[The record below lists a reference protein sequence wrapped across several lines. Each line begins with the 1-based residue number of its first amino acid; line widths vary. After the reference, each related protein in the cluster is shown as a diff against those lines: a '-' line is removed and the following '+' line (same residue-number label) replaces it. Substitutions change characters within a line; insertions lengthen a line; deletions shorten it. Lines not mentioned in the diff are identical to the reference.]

1 MKVKFILFLFFSI
14 WLSLIVRVF
23 FLSVESNSYYERLSY
38 KNTVKI
44 EQIAPVRGEIVDI
57 NNRPIAINKLGFKIQ
72 LAPHLGQK
80 KNQHIFDQEINTLMT
95 LLPNL
100 DREKMIKEYKKTD
113 SYYNH
118 NFIDIVEFVS
128 YEDIMPVYSILNL
141 RENINIVS
149 SPKRHYPY
157 NDIASHSIGY
167 VARASKSEVEEE
179 ELLGLIGY
187 TGKTGIEKYYNT
199 YLQGLAG
206 KREIKVNANNQEVEE
221 LSVEKAVEDR
231 KLILNIDIELQKY
244 ISSLFEGKAGAVVVM
259 GVDGAILAAGSF
271 PEYDLNTFV
280 SGISSQTWEKLSTS
294 LDKPFTNKLIHGLYP
309 PGSTIKTGL
318 GLLYI
323 NSPEIGPNWGV
334 YCTASM
340 PLGSRVF
347 RCWKKDG
354 HGSVDIRKA
363 IRESC
368 DDYFYKGSLKLGIE
382 KMSEGLTRY
391 GLGRKTGVDLP
402 NEFIGTVPSR
412 EWKRKKHNQ
421 PWYIGETVNT
431 SIGQGDFLTT
441 PLQMTRFTALMATG
455 KLPYPSY
462 ANMLGLQQVK
472 PRYEEVLDEDEL
484 KKLPIIQKAMYEV
497 CNSPGGTGVN
507 YIHSKVKIA
516 GKTGTA
522 QVVGI
527 LQNIKNRQHEHEME
541 YYTRSHAWFTTY
553 GPYENPQY
561 TVTVLIEHGGHG
573 GAATGKIVSNIYDKL
588 LELGYIK
595 DLQDQSSSQ

>member
-1 MKVKFILFLFFSI
+1 MKVKFILFVFFSI

-57 NNRPIAINKLGFKIQ
+57 NNKPIAINKLGFKIQ

-80 KNQHIFDQEINTLMT
+80 KNQHIFDEEINTLMT

-128 YEDIMPVYSILNL
+128 YEDIIPVYSILNL

-157 NDIASHSIGY
+157 NEIASHSIGY
-167 VARASKSEVEEE
+167 VARASKSDVEDE

-187 TGKTGIEKYYNT
+187 TGKTGVEKYYNT

-221 LSVEKAVEDR
+221 LSVERAAEDR

-280 SGISSQTWEKLSTS
+280 SGISSETWEKLSTS

-323 NSPEIGPNWGV
+323 TSPEIGPNWNV

-354 HGSVDIRKA
+354 HGSVDIKKA

-368 DDYFYKGSLKLGIE
+368 DDFFYKGSLKLGIE

-472 PRYEEVLDEDEL
+472 PRYEEILDENEL
-484 KKLPIIQKAMYEV
+484 KKLPTIQRAMYEV
-497 CNSPGGTGVN
+497 CNSPGGTGLSYVS
-507 YIHSKVKIA
+507 SKVKIA

-561 TVTVLIEHGGHG
+561 VVTVLIEHGGHG

-595 DLQDQSSSQ
+595 DQKDQLSSQ

>member
-1 MKVKFILFLFFSI
+1 MKIKFILFIFIAI
-14 WLSLIVRVF
+14 WLALLVRVF
-23 FLSVESNSYYERLSY
+23 LLSVESNSYYEKLSY
-38 KNTVKI
+38 NNTIKI

-57 NNRPIAINKLGFKIQ
+57 NNRPVAINELGFKIQ
-72 LAPHLGQK
+72 LAPHLGLK
-80 KNQHIFDQEINTLMT
+80 KNLHIFEEEIDTLIK
-95 LLPNL
+95 LLPKL
-100 DREKMIKEYKKTD
+100 DKEKIIKDYKKVD

-128 YEDIMPVYSILNL
+128 YEEIIPVYSILNL

-149 SPKRHYPY
+149 SPKRNYPY
-157 NDIASHSIGY
+157 KEVASHTIGY
-167 VARASKSEVEEE
+167 VSRANKNDVEEDKLIE
-179 ELLGLIGY
+179 LIGY

-199 YLQGLAG
+199 YMQGLAG
-206 KREIKVNANNQEVEE
+206 KREIKVNANNQKIEE
-221 LSVEKAVEDR
+221 LSVEQAVEDR
-231 KLILNIDIELQKY
+231 KLTLNIDIELQKY
-244 ISSLFEGKAGAVVVM
+244 ISSLFENKSGAVIVM
-259 GVDGAILAAGSF
+259 GVDGAILSASSF

-280 SGISSQTWEKLSTS
+280 SGISNETWEKLSVS

-318 GLLYI
+318 GLIYI
-323 NSPEIGPNWGV
+323 SSPEIGPNWNT
-334 YCTASM
+334 YCTASL
-340 PLGSRVF
+340 PLGQRVF

-354 HGSVDIRKA
+354 HGPVEIKKA

-368 DDYFYKGSLKLGIE
+368 DDFFYKGSLKLGIE
-382 KMSEGLTRY
+382 KMSDGLIRY
-391 GLGRKTGVDLP
+391 GLGRKTEVDLP
-402 NEFIGTVPSR
+402 NEFVGTVPSR
-412 EWKRKKHNQ
+412 EWKRRKHNQ

-441 PLQMTRFTALMATG
+441 PMQMARFTALMASG
-455 KLPYPSY
+455 KLPYPHF
-462 ANMLGLQQVK
+462 ANMLGFQVVK
-472 PRYEEVLDEDEL
+472 PRFEEILDENEL

-497 CNSPGGTGVN
+497 CNAPGGTAVN
-507 YIHSKVKIA
+507 YVSSKVKIA

-527 LQNIKNRQHEHEME
+527 LQNVKNRASEHDME

-561 TVTVLIEHGGHG
+561 VVLALVEHGGHG
-573 GAATGKIVSNIYDKL
+573 GAATGKIVSDIYDKL

-595 DLQDQSSSQ
+595 Q